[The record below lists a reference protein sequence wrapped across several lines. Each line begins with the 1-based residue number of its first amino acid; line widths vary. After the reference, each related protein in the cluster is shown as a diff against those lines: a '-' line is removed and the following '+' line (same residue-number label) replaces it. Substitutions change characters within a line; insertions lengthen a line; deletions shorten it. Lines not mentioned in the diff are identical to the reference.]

1 MSNVEKIS
9 YRVLKEIH
17 KHSPR
22 TKIQLAKKF
31 KRDLTSEI
39 DALWKNQFIE
49 NPITGLDK
57 DNNLIVDYDTY
68 LITQQGKAYIDTR
81 VRDDRRW
88 MIPMIMSAVAL
99 IISIIALF
107 KP

>member
-1 MSNVEKIS
+1 MSSVDKVS
-9 YRVLKEIH
+9 YRVLKEVY
-17 KHSPR
+17 KRSPR
-22 TKIQLAKKF
+22 TKTQLVKKF

-39 DALWKNQFIE
+39 DVLRKYQFIE
-49 NPITGLDK
+49 CPFTGLDK
-57 DNNLIVDYDTY
+57 DNNLIADYDTY
-68 LITQQGKAYIDTR
+68 LITQPGKAYVDTR